1 MFSGTYA
8 LERNNQRLS
17 DLVKAAGGVND
28 RAYTKGARLERIFT
42 PEERMRAETLIE
54 MSRTQSGNKDTID
67 IKMADLGNTYYVGID
82 LDKALAQPGSFEDI
96 MLREGDRL
104 IVPQYVSTVKI
115 SGDVLYPNTVSY
127 IKGKKA
133 GYYIDQAG
141 GWGNRAK
148 KSHTFIIYMN
158 GKVARVAHNAKPE
171 PGCEI
176 FVPSKAERD
185 PRMLSQTLSIA
196 TSVASFA
203 TIIATLA
210 NIIK

>member
-1 MFSGTYA
+1 
-8 LERNNQRLS
+8 
-17 DLVKAAGGVND
+17 
-28 RAYTKGARLERIFT
+28 
-42 PEERMRAETLIE
+42 MRAETLIE

-115 SGDVLYPNTVSY
+115 SGDVLYPNTDSY